1 MNAIMRAAS
10 RRTVLRG
17 TLGGAAIS
25 VGLPYLDIFLNSN
38 GTALAATGAP
48 LPTCFGNWF
57 WGCGLTPGLWE
68 PKTVGANYELAPELE
83 PLSSFKNQMNVF
95 SGMKVFLDGKPP
107 TPHQTGHQG
116 ALLGNVPKAG
126 TRPDFP
132 SVDVLISDVIG
143 TKTRFRSLE
152 VAGGGS
158 ARQTVSR
165 RSGSVV
171 NPSEVSP
178 AALYMRL
185 FGPEFQDPNAA
196 EFTPD
201 PKVMVRKSVLS
212 SVAEERKALIKE
224 LGSSDRERLDE
235 YFTSL
240 RQLEHQ
246 LAVELE
252 KPAPMQACAKPGAS
266 DESEPGLEIDA
277 VVQNLKLF
285 SGLLAHAL
293 ACNQTRVFNVSFAD
307 ATSSVRRGGETATHH
322 ILTHEEALDEG
333 MGYQP
338 RAQWFNKVIMESLA
352 DQASAL
358 ANIREGDGTLL
369 DRTVVFAS
377 SETGFAKVHSLENIP
392 LITIGSA
399 GGRLKTGVHV
409 QAKGDPVTR
418 VGLTLQQ
425 ILGVPVSAWGTESME
440 TSKTITE
447 IIA

>member
-1 MNAIMRAAS
+1 MSAIMRAAN

-17 TLGGAAIS
+17 MMGGAALS

-48 LPTCFGNWF
+48 LPTCFGSWF

-68 PKTVGANYELAPELE
+68 PKTIGANYEMSPELM
-83 PLSSFKNQMNVF
+83 PLSAFKSQMNVY

-116 ALLGNVPKAG
+116 ALLGHVPKGG
-126 TRPDFP
+126 TRPDYP
-132 SVDVLISDVIG
+132 SLDVLVSNTIG
-143 TKTRFRSLE
+143 TKTRFRSIE
-152 VAGGGS
+152 VTGGGS
-158 ARQTVSR
+158 PNQSVSR
-165 RSGSVV
+165 RSGSAL

-178 AALYMRL
+178 TALYTRL
-185 FGPEFQDPNAA
+185 FGPDFKDPNAA
-196 EFTPD
+196 EFVPD

-212 SVAEERKALIKE
+212 SVSDERAALLKE
-224 LGSSDRERLDE
+224 LGAADRARLDE

-252 KPAPMQACAKPGAS
+252 KPAPMEACLKPGAVE
-266 DESEPGLEIDA
+266 ESAPGLEIDA
-277 VVQNLKLF
+277 VVKNLKLF

-293 ACNQTRVFNVSFAD
+293 ACNQSRVFNVSFAD

-322 ILTHEEALDEG
+322 ILTHEEALDEE

-338 RAQWFNKVIMESLA
+338 RAQWFNEVIMASLA

-358 ANIREGDGTLL
+358 ANVREGDGSLL
-369 DRTVVFAS
+369 DRTIVLAS

-392 LITIGSA
+392 MITIGSG
-399 GGRLKTGVHV
+399 GGRMKTGLHV

-425 ILGVPVSAWGTESME
+425 LLDVPVSSWGTESME
-440 TSKTITE
+440 TSKTLSE
-447 IIA
+447 IVA